1 MVGISTMVVF
11 CAEVGPK
18 AMADTGV
25 KGRLAEHCLGLL
37 HSKLMIVL
45 DLSTALLCAC
55 IFPKPEEYCH
65 VPQV

>member
-1 MVGISTMVVF
+1 MVVF

-18 AMADTGV
+18 EMADTGG
-25 KGRLAEHCLGLL
+25 KGPSAEHCPALL

-55 IFPKPEEYCH
+55 MFSKPEEYCH
-65 VPQV
+65 VLQV